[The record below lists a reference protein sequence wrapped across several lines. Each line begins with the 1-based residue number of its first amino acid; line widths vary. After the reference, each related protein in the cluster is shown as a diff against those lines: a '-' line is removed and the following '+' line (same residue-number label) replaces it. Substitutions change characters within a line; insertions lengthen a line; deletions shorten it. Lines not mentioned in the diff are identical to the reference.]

1 MTPAVAAPLLAGL
14 PADPARQLVL
24 LVFLHFVAD
33 FALQSEAMARGK
45 CPGAGGPV
53 PWPWWLSAH
62 GACHGLAVML
72 VTGSAGLGLA
82 EAASHGLIDWLKC
95 RGRLSFTADQLL
107 HLACKGLWLAL
118 ARA

>member
-1 MTPAVAAPLLAGL
+1 
-14 PADPARQLVL
+14 
-24 LVFLHFVAD
+24 
-33 FALQSEAMARGK
+33 
-45 CPGAGGPV
+45 
-53 PWPWWLSAH
+53 
-62 GACHGLAVML
+62 ML